1 MGKDP
6 IWKLLARSLAT
17 FLRFHHR
24 PTEYEIKSNN
34 GLSEADDFTCFGRK
48 KMLVRA
54 NDSLIVDRQLQVGRR
69 R

>member
-6 IWKLLARSLAT
+6 ICKLLARSLET

-24 PTEYEIKSNN
+24 PTEYEIKSNKR
-34 GLSEADDFTCFGRK
+34 LLTSLVLVAK

-54 NDSLIVDRQLQVGRR
+54 NDSLIVDLQLQVGRR